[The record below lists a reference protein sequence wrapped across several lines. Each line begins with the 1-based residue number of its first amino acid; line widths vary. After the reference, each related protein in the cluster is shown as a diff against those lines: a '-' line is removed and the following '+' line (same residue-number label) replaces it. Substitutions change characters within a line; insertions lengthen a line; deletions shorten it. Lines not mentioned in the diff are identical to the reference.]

1 MERVAKAAGELD
13 NSKNV
18 QQAIELIQAQELTQ
32 QHAHAAESAEMDAY
46 TEQQLS
52 TNTEREAEEL
62 RTTFFRRRS
71 MKSLGWSIVMS
82 LKGRGRWIC

>member
-1 MERVAKAAGELD
+1 MERVAKAARELD

-18 QQAIELIQAQELTQ
+18 QQAIILIQAQELN
-32 QHAHAAESAEMDAY
+32 QHAHVAESAEMDAY

-82 LKGRGRWIC
+82 WKGRGRWIC